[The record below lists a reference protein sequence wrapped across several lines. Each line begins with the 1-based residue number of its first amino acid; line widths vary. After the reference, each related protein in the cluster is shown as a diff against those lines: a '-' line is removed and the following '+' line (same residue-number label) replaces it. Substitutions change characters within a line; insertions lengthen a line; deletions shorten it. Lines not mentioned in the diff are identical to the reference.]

1 MRLIIL
7 GLYLCLAGCAAH
19 AVRCDSHLQPI
30 NSPAPKPAGESDHGS
45 PPP

>member
-7 GLYLCLAGCAAH
+7 GLCLCIVGCAAQ

-30 NSPAPKPAGESDHGS
+30 NSPAPKPASEPNGAGS
-45 PPP
+45 QP